1 MLSPVCVV
9 DTNITVSGLIGGDR
23 DSPPA
28 RILNAMLNGNLLY
41 LMSSDLLDEYSS
53 VLRRPVLVRVHRCTD
68 DGIDQVLARL
78 VANSMWRE
86 PTVDGDAPDS
96 GDNHL
101 WALLATFPQAL
112 LVTSDGPLLDNP
124 PSKPSV
130 MSARDIADMI
140 SPERE
145 VTRRRHK

>member
-9 DTNITVSGLIGGDR
+9 DTNVVVSGLIGADGG
-23 DSPPA
+23 SPPA
-28 RILNAMLNGNLLY
+28 RILNAMLDGNLLY
-41 LMSSDLLDEYSS
+41 LLSGDLLDEYSS
-53 VLRRPVLVRVHRCTD
+53 VLRRPALVRVHRCTD
-68 DGIDQVLARL
+68 DDIDRVLACL

-86 PTVDGDAPDS
+86 PAVDGDAPDS

-112 LVTSDGPLLDNP
+112 LVTGDGLLLDNP
-124 PSKPSV
+124 PSNASV
-130 MSARDIADMI
+130 MSARDFADMN

-145 VTRRRHK
+145 E

>member
-9 DTNITVSGLIGGDR
+9 DTNIVVSGLIGGDR

-28 RILNAMLNGNLLY
+28 GILNAMLNGNLLY
-41 LMSSDLLDEYSS
+41 LMSSDLLDVYSS
-53 VLRRPVLVRVHRCTD
+53 VLRRPALVRVHRCTD
-68 DGIDQVLARL
+68 DDIDRVLACL

-101 WALLATFPQAL
+101 WALLATFAQAL
-112 LVTSDGPLLDNP
+112 LVISDGPLLDNP
-124 PSKPSV
+124 PSNASV
-130 MSARDIADMI
+130 MSPPET
-140 SPERE
+140 SPI
-145 VTRRRHK
+145 